1 MLQNRPIHLQQE
13 RATDGKEVLN
23 IVMQDNIRELLVPSH
38 NVNVYPTIW
47 QNDELRRINAAGK
60 IVTKEDRLQRIND
73 LEAEKRLQ
81 ELQSE
86 HRKHLLKNI
95 DKNRA
100 ASAKHSGGIGE
111 EDINV
116 QILSRAFVAKQEQV
130 FNRIHHQK

>member
-1 MLQNRPIHLQQE
+1 MLRNRPIHLKQE

-23 IVMQDNIRELLVPSH
+23 IVTQDNIRELLVPSH
-38 NVNVYPTIW
+38 NINVYPTIW
-47 QNDELRRINAAGK
+47 QNEELGRINAAGK

-73 LEAEKRLQ
+73 LEAEKRRQ
-81 ELQSE
+81 ELQCE
-86 HRKHLLKNI
+86 QRKHLLKNI

-100 ASAKHSGGIGE
+100 ASAKNAGGVGE

-130 FNRIHHQK
+130 I